1 MGRGLSPPPLA
12 AVRLPLPP
20 LPGPGLAARLARR
33 GSPGPLPR
41 PPRAC
46 RSQFV
51 LVPTAV
57 VAPPCGGA
65 FLIPGAGRRRSPRR
79 PPPGLAAPPCR
90 SAPGGRLPPPGSAL
104 VSVAPPRGVLG
115 LARFAGGGPG
125 VPARWPCGPG
135 AFPPLGPCPGP
146 PPPPRRGP
154 GWCGAGLGAWRC
166 WAWRPCLVGG
176 PLNPA
181 FAGPILGRGGGW
193 RYSAPHPLAPP
204 ARAAGPPWL
213 ASLVRVGTLAPRRP
227 PVRRPPPG
235 ALVGAQ
241 GWLGCQLFFAG
252 LIEAR

>member
-115 LARFAGGGPG
+115 LARFAGGGRGCPPG
-125 VPARWPCGPG
+125 GLAALGRSPRSALVPA
-135 AFPPLGPCPGP
+135 
-146 PPPPRRGP
+146 PPRRP
-154 GWCGAGLGAWRC
+154 GVARGGAVRGWGLGGAGLG
-166 WAWRPCLVGG
+166 G
-176 PLNPA
+176 PAL
-181 FAGPILGRGGGW
+181 
-193 RYSAPHPLAPP
+193 SA
-204 ARAAGPPWL
+204 
-213 ASLVRVGTLAPRRP
+213 
-227 PVRRPPPG
+227 
-235 ALVGAQ
+235 AL
-241 GWLGCQLFFAG
+241 
-252 LIEAR
+252 